1 VLRHDGMT
9 ESAVVPDRELST
21 LLPRSIL
28 APQPSAAG
36 AELADTVAGI
46 LRRTVLGRRV
56 RTWEYGASRYLSFL
70 SWRAVRLAAPDRRI
84 EVQNADLMT
93 S

>member
-1 VLRHDGMT
+1 MRPDAEAQNALI
-9 ESAVVPDRELST
+9 PDRELSA

-28 APQPSAAG
+28 APQPTAAR
-36 AELADTVAGI
+36 AEVADTVAGI

-56 RTWEYGASRYLSFL
+56 RTWEYEAIRYLGFL

-84 EVQNADLMT
+84 EVQNADLI
-93 S
+93 SS